1 MGNHAVK
8 EESRKS
14 RWTEPWLWR
23 KLAYAVLTV
32 VLLVAVGAGIISPEQ
47 SDLWL
52 QNIDKVLGVIA
63 ALGFGVAAAKT
74 TPASDVP
81 LSEIEQARADVATAK
96 LTPGMVDDL
105 IAQAKLASLQLQHA
119 RDTVAVV
126 EAEAALESSPASETA
141 SKPFSV
147 YH

>member
-1 MGNHAVK
+1 
-8 EESRKS
+8 
-14 RWTEPWLWR
+14 LWR

-47 SDLWL
+47 SDMWL

-81 LSEIEQARADVATAK
+81 LSEIEQARADVAAAK

-105 IAQAKLASLQLQHA
+105 IAQAKLAAITVKEA
-119 RDTVAVV
+119 RTPQPDSAAASV
-126 EAEAALESSPASETA
+126 EAAKQDAATAVAHAESAAETA
-141 SKPFSV
+141 KQADRPFSV

>member
-14 RWTEPWLWR
+14 RWTELWLWR